1 LCDSREEVTA
11 VHQDRT
17 QEREAVQKEGLG
29 RNSGDNQLIVSVVEY
44 TSHHYLIIAN
54 AMRLV
59 FNS

>member
-1 LCDSREEVTA
+1 M
-11 VHQDRT
+11 HQDRT